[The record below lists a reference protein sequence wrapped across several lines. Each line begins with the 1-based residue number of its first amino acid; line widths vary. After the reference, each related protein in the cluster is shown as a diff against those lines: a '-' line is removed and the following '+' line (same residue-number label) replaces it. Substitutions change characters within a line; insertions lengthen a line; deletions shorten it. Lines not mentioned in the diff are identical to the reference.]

1 MKLQVLLISPTD
13 PNHPVEYKY
22 LTGGENTY
30 TQTLLHFPPDGIEFT
45 YFTQALKLGWISYHP
60 LYHFLLFLQKIKLLP
75 PGPRTYVFKVRK
87 HFDLVYA
94 HAHPIKI
101 VGEKVPVVVSDSSSN
116 IIFLTEYLKLSSLVI
131 KLWYICKRFVFGGF
145 GIIDCEVNLR
155 GAQGFF
161 VFSKWAR
168 HIKKE
173 KFDLSNVEVIY
184 PGLAQ
189 PRKKPAGHKRKID
202 IKFLFV
208 GVWFERKG
216 GRILLKVFRNLSKT
230 YTNISLTILGEL
242 PPDIKIGKTE
252 PITHKDFV
260 SHSKLQYYFATHDVL
275 VHVPI
280 EVEGYGMTVVEA
292 MANSMC
298 VVVSDVCALPE
309 LVEDGDSGLVVKA
322 NSEVD
327 LEKKLMRL
335 IKSSQLRL
343 NLGRTARRRFQA
355 KFALRVFQH
364 ELRSI
369 FVKAIK

>member
-1 MKLQVLLISPTD
+1 MCD
-13 PNHPVEYKY
+13 E
-22 LTGGENTY
+22 
-30 TQTLLHFPPDGIEFT
+30 
-45 YFTQALKLGWISYHP
+45 
-60 LYHFLLFLQKIKLLP
+60 
-75 PGPRTYVFKVRK
+75 
-87 HFDLVYA
+87 
-94 HAHPIKI
+94 I
-101 VGEKVPVVVSDSSSN
+101 V
-116 IIFLTEYLKLSSLVI
+116 
-131 KLWYICKRFVFGGF
+131 
-145 GIIDCEVNLR
+145 
-155 GAQGFF
+155 
-161 VFSKWAR
+161 
-168 HIKKE
+168 
-173 KFDLSNVEVIY
+173 
-184 PGLAQ
+184 
-189 PRKKPAGHKRKID
+189 KRKID

-355 KFALRVFQH
+355 KFALRVFQQ